1 MNGMDGTEATEA
13 ATPSRS
19 DAMPRRRRGLL
30 LLVGVVIIVGLI
42 VGGLV
47 LATGDRVDWTADRQR
62 PIAPDFTAQ
71 TLDGATVRLSDLRG
85 RPVVLN
91 FWASWCGPCRV
102 EARDL
107 EAAWQAYRDQ
117 GVVFL
122 GVNTSDSEGGARQY
136 IEEFGLTY
144 PSIQDTSADL
154 SRVYGAGALP
164 TTVFIDREGRVAGR
178 RMGVLRASA
187 LAARVEELLR

>member
-1 MNGMDGTEATEA
+1 MDRLEESERLSSSASKS
-13 ATPSRS
+13 PL
-19 DAMPRRRRGLL
+19 RRPGPLVVVGAVVIGLL
-30 LLVGVVIIVGLI
+30 II
-42 VGGLV
+42 GGLY
-47 LATGDRVDWTADRQR
+47 LATGSGVEWTADRQR
-62 PIAPDFTAQ
+62 PAAPDFTAQ
-71 TLDGATVRLSDLRG
+71 TLDGATVRLGDLRG

-107 EAAWQAYRDQ
+107 EATWQAYRDQ

-122 GVNTSDSEGGARQY
+122 GVNTSDSDSGARQY

-144 PSIQDTSADL
+144 PSIQDTNADL
-154 SRVYGAGALP
+154 SRVYSAGALP

-178 RMGVLRASA
+178 RLGVLKASA

>member
-1 MNGMDGTEATEA
+1 MAEQESLTVAPGA
-13 ATPSRS
+13 
-19 DAMPRRRRGLL
+19 RRRRRWLL
-30 LLVGVVIIVGLI
+30 LLGGAAAVLLLI
-42 VGGLV
+42 AGGLFLV
-47 LATGDRVDWTADRQR
+47 GSDSVDWTVDRQR
-62 PIAPDFTAQ
+62 PTAPDFTTQ
-71 TLDGATVRLSDLRG
+71 TLDGATVRLGDLRG

-122 GVNTSDSEGGARQY
+122 GVNTSDSAGGARQY

-144 PSIQDTSADL
+144 PSIQDANADL
-154 SRVYGAGALP
+154 SRIYGAGALP

-178 RMGVLRASA
+178 RMGVLKASA